1 MSPLKSFRCKLP
13 LSGGLSSTARLW
25 HYQDREIAEEEEVND
40 LSQSLESLLQKVRS
54 YNGKGD
60 IRLIREAYEFARQH
74 HGDQLRMS
82 GEEYILHPLGV
93 AHILADMQMDETTLA
108 AALLHD
114 VVEDTD
120 ITIEDVKKKFGAEVA
135 EIVDGVTKLERI
147 SFRSREEE
155 KAENF
160 RKMFVAMA
168 RDIRV
173 VIIKL
178 ADRLDNMKTI
188 GHLTEEK
195 QKEKARET
203 LEIYAPLAHRLGISQ
218 LKWQLEDLSFATLYP
233 LRFQEIVQMVNQ
245 RRAERE
251 EYIRQ
256 VERELRSHLK
266 QSHIK
271 AEIEGRVKHYYSI
284 YTKMKERGK
293 QFDEIYDL
301 FAIRVLVQSNEE
313 CYTVMGIVHSLWQPV
328 PGRIKDYIA
337 RPRFG
342 IYKSLHTT
350 VIGPQG
356 KPLEIQIRTQE
367 MHRTAEYGIAAHWRY
382 KEARRSQDRIRERLA
397 WIKRIVEWQQNL
409 SDPQEF
415 METLRID
422 LFEDE
427 VFVFTPKGDIIDLL
441 KGSTPIDFAYAIHT
455 EVGHRCVGAKVNDR
469 LVPLEYNLRNGDIVT
484 IITSNTSPGP
494 SKDWMNIAKTAR
506 AKTKIRQYFSK
517 ERRQE
522 DAQEGKEML
531 IKGMRKARLPLQ
543 KILGSSILEDIAR
556 EEYGFVSL
564 DDLYASMGSGRTSA
578 QQVVNHLVARLGP
591 PEEAL
596 EAPALPA
603 KRRREAPAYTKGV
616 KVEEVE
622 NVLVRIAHCCN
633 PVPYDRITGFVT
645 RGRGVSVHRADCPNA
660 QHMAEQGYRS
670 IEVSWDTKQPTSFQV
685 EICVEAM
692 DRPRLLRDITT
703 VMGEYHVN
711 ILSATMNINRENVAV
726 SRFVFE
732 LANISHLEDIL
743 RNIRNVDSVY
753 NAYRVVPGA

>member
-1 MSPLKSFRCKLP
+1 M
-13 LSGGLSSTARLW
+13 
-25 HYQDREIAEEEEVND
+25 
-40 LSQSLESLLQKVRS
+40 SQSVESLIQKVKS

-60 IRLIREAYEFARQH
+60 IKLIREAYEFAREH
-74 HGDQLRMS
+74 HGDQLRKS

-120 ITIEDVKKKFGAEVA
+120 ITLEDVRRKFGPEVA
-135 EIVDGVTKLERI
+135 EIIDGVTKLDNL

-188 GHLTEEK
+188 GHLSEEK
-195 QKEKARET
+195 QREKARET

-218 LKWQLEDLSFATLYP
+218 LKWQLEDLAFATLYP

-245 RRAERE
+245 RRVDRER
-251 EYIRQ
+251 YIRQ
-256 VERELRSHLK
+256 VEKELQALLK

-271 AEIEGRVKHYYSI
+271 AEISGRVKHYYSI

-301 FAIRVLVQSNEE
+301 FAVRILVHEREE

-337 RPRFG
+337 KPRFG

-350 VIGPQG
+350 VVGPQG
-356 KPLEIQIRTQE
+356 KPLEIQIRTYD

-382 KEARRSQDRIRERLA
+382 KETRRTQERIKERLA
-397 WIKRIVEWQQNL
+397 WIKRIVEWQQDL

-415 METLRID
+415 MESLKFD

-427 VFVFTPKGDIIDLL
+427 VFVFTPKGDIIDLP

-455 EVGHRCVGAKVNDR
+455 EVGHRCVGAKVNDK
-469 LVPLEYNLRNGDIVT
+469 LVPLEYNLQNGDMVT
-484 IITSNTSPGP
+484 IITSHTSPGP
-494 SKDWMNIAKTAR
+494 SKDWINIVKTAR

-522 DAQEGKEML
+522 DAQEGREAL
-531 IKGMRKARLPLQ
+531 VRAMRKARLPLQ
-543 KILGSSILEDIAR
+543 KILGSNILEDIAR
-556 EEYGFVSL
+556 EEYGFVGL
-564 DDLYASMGSGRTSA
+564 DDLYASIGAGKTSA
-578 QQVVNHLVARLGP
+578 QQVVNHLVTRLGP
-591 PEEAL
+591 PK
-596 EAPALPA
+596 EAPEAPP
-603 KRRREAPAYTKGV
+603 KRRRKTPAYTKGV
-616 KVEEVE
+616 RVEGVE

-633 PVPYDRITGFVT
+633 PVPYDRIVGFVT

-660 QHMAEQGYRS
+660 RHMREQDYRS

-703 VMGEYHVN
+703 VMGEFHVN

-743 RNIRNVDSVY
+743 RNVRKVDSVY
-753 NAYRVVPGA
+753 NAYRVVPGG

>member
-1 MSPLKSFRCKLP
+1 M
-13 LSGGLSSTARLW
+13 
-25 HYQDREIAEEEEVND
+25 
-40 LSQSLESLLQKVRS
+40 SQSVESLIQKVRS

-60 IRLIREAYEFARQH
+60 VKLIREAYEFAREH
-74 HGDQLRMS
+74 HGDQLRKS

-120 ITIEDVKKKFGAEVA
+120 ITLEDVRKRFGPEVA
-135 EIVDGVTKLERI
+135 EIIDGVTKLDHL

-188 GHLTEEK
+188 GHLSEEK
-195 QKEKARET
+195 QREKARET

-218 LKWQLEDLSFATLYP
+218 LKWQLEDLAFATLYP

-245 RRAERE
+245 RRGERE

-256 VERELRSHLK
+256 VERELQALLR

-271 AEIEGRVKHYYSI
+271 AEISGRVKHYYSI
-284 YTKMKERGK
+284 YTKMRERGK

-301 FAIRVLVQSNEE
+301 FAVRILVHAREE

-337 RPRFG
+337 KPRFG
-342 IYKSLHTT
+342 IYESLHTT
-350 VIGPQG
+350 VMGPQG
-356 KPLEIQIRTQE
+356 KPLEIQIRTYD
-367 MHRTAEYGIAAHWRY
+367 MHRRAEYGIAAHWRY
-382 KEARRSQDRIRERLA
+382 KETRRTQERIRERLA
-397 WIKRIVEWQQNL
+397 WIKRIVEWQHDL

-415 METLRID
+415 MESLKID

-427 VFVFTPKGDIIDLL
+427 VFVFTPKGDIIDLP

-469 LVPLEYNLRNGDIVT
+469 LVPLEYNLRNGDMVT

-494 SKDWMNIAKTAR
+494 SKDWINIVKTAR
-506 AKTKIRQYFSK
+506 AKTKIRQFFSK

-522 DAQEGKEML
+522 DAQEGREML
-531 IKGMRKARLPLQ
+531 VKAMRKARLPLQ
-543 KILGSSILEDIAR
+543 KILGTDTLEDIAR
-556 EEYGFVSL
+556 EEYGFVGL
-564 DDLYASMGSGRTSA
+564 DDLYASIGAGKTSA
-578 QQVVNHLVARLGP
+578 QQVVNHLVTRLGP
-591 PEEAL
+591 PEEVT
-596 EAPALPA
+596 EAPPTP
-603 KRRREAPAYTKGV
+603 KRRRKTPAYTKGV
-616 KVEEVE
+616 KVEGVE

-633 PVPYDRITGFVT
+633 PVPYDRIVGFVT

-660 QHMAEQGYRS
+660 RHMREQDYRS

-743 RNIRNVDSVY
+743 RNVRKVDSVY
-753 NAYRVVPGA
+753 NAYRVVPGS

>member
-1 MSPLKSFRCKLP
+1 MSQ
-13 LSGGLSSTARLW
+13 T
-25 HYQDREIAEEEEVND
+25 
-40 LSQSLESLLQKVRS
+40 LESLIQKVKS

-60 IRLIREAYEFARQH
+60 IKLIREAYEFASLH
-74 HGDQLRMS
+74 HADQTRIS
-82 GEEYILHPLGV
+82 GEEFILHPLGV
-93 AHILADMQMDETTLA
+93 AHILADMQMDEVTLA

-120 ITIEDVKKKFGAEVA
+120 ITLEDVRRKFGDEIA
-135 EIVDGVTKLERI
+135 EIIDGVTKLDRL
-147 SFRSREEE
+147 SFRNREEE
-155 KAENF
+155 QAENF

-188 GHLTEEK
+188 GHLSEEK
-195 QKEKARET
+195 QREKARET

-256 VERELRSHLK
+256 VERELQAQLR
-266 QSHIK
+266 QSHIR
-271 AEIEGRVKHYYSI
+271 AEIGGRVKHYYSI

-301 FAIRVLVQSNEE
+301 FAVRVLVNTKEE

-337 RPRFG
+337 KPRFG
-342 IYKSLHTT
+342 IYQSLHTT

-356 KPLEIQIRTQE
+356 RPLEIQIRTHD

-382 KEARRSQDRIRERLA
+382 KEAQRSRERIKERLA
-397 WIKRIVEWQQNL
+397 WIKRIMEWQGDL
-409 SDPQEF
+409 SDPREF
-415 METLRID
+415 MENLKID
-422 LFEDE
+422 LFQEE
-427 VFVFTPKGDIIDLL
+427 VFVFTPKGDVIDLP
-441 KGSTPIDFAYAIHT
+441 KGSTPLDFAYAIHT

-469 LVPLEYNLRNGDIVT
+469 LVPLEYRLRNGDIVH

-494 SKDWMNIAKTAR
+494 SKDWLNIVVTAR
-506 AKTKIRQYFSK
+506 AKTKIRQWFSR

-522 DAQEGKEML
+522 DTQEGKEL
-531 IKGMRKARLPLQ
+531 LLKAMRKARLPVQ
-543 KILGSSILEDIAR
+543 KIQGSEVLESIAR
-556 EEYGFVSL
+556 EEYGFPGL
-564 DDLYASMGSGRTSA
+564 DDLYASIGAGKTSA
-578 QQVVNHLVARLGP
+578 QQVVNHLVNRLGP
-591 PEEAL
+591 EEQ
-596 EAPALPA
+596 PPPPPQP
-603 KRRREAPAYTKGV
+603 RRRRRPPAYTKGV
-616 KVEEVE
+616 RVEGVE

-633 PVPYDRITGFVT
+633 PVPYDRIVGFVT

-660 QHMAEQGYRS
+660 RHMRDTGYRE
-670 IEVSWDTKQPTSFQV
+670 IEVSWDTQQPTSFQV

-743 RNIRNVDSVY
+743 RNIRKVDSVF
-753 NAYRVVPGA
+753 NAYRVVPSG

>member
-1 MSPLKSFRCKLP
+1 
-13 LSGGLSSTARLW
+13 
-25 HYQDREIAEEEEVND
+25 
-40 LSQSLESLLQKVRS
+40 LSQTLESLIQKVKS

-60 IRLIREAYEFARQH
+60 IKLIREAYEFASLH
-74 HGDQLRMS
+74 HADQTRIS
-82 GEEYILHPLGV
+82 GEEFILHPLGV
-93 AHILADMQMDETTLA
+93 AHILADMQMDEVTLA

-120 ITIEDVKKKFGAEVA
+120 ITLEDVRRKFGDEIA
-135 EIVDGVTKLERI
+135 EIIDGVTKLDRL
-147 SFRSREEE
+147 SFRNREEE
-155 KAENF
+155 QAENF

-188 GHLTEEK
+188 GHLSEEK
-195 QKEKARET
+195 QREKARET

-256 VERELRSHLK
+256 VERELQAQLR
-266 QSHIK
+266 QSHIR
-271 AEIEGRVKHYYSI
+271 AEIGGRVKHYYSI

-301 FAIRVLVQSNEE
+301 FAVRVLVNTKEE

-337 RPRFG
+337 KPRFG
-342 IYKSLHTT
+342 IYQSLHTT

-356 KPLEIQIRTQE
+356 RPLEIQIRTHD

-382 KEARRSQDRIRERLA
+382 KEAQRSRERIKERLA
-397 WIKRIVEWQQNL
+397 WIKRIMEWQGDL
-409 SDPQEF
+409 SDPREF
-415 METLRID
+415 MENLKID
-422 LFEDE
+422 LFQEE
-427 VFVFTPKGDIIDLL
+427 VFVFTPKGDVIDLP
-441 KGSTPIDFAYAIHT
+441 KGSTPLDFAYAIHT

-469 LVPLEYNLRNGDIVT
+469 LVPLEYRLRNGDIVH

-494 SKDWMNIAKTAR
+494 SKDWLNIVVTAR
-506 AKTKIRQYFSK
+506 AKTKIRQWFSR

-522 DAQEGKEML
+522 DTQEGKEL
-531 IKGMRKARLPLQ
+531 LLKAMRKARLPVQ
-543 KILGSSILEDIAR
+543 KIQGSEVLESIAR
-556 EEYGFVSL
+556 EEYGFPGL
-564 DDLYASMGSGRTSA
+564 DDLYASIGAGKTSA
-578 QQVVNHLVARLGP
+578 QQVVNHLVNRLGP
-591 PEEAL
+591 EEQ
-596 EAPALPA
+596 PPPPPQP
-603 KRRREAPAYTKGV
+603 RRRRRPPAYTKGV
-616 KVEEVE
+616 RVEGVE

-633 PVPYDRITGFVT
+633 PVPYDRIVGFVT

-660 QHMAEQGYRS
+660 RHMRDTGYRE
-670 IEVSWDTKQPTSFQV
+670 IEVSWDTQQPTSFQV

-743 RNIRNVDSVY
+743 RNIRKVDSVF
-753 NAYRVVPGA
+753 NAYRVVPSG